1 MQGYDSV
8 AVEADVELGG
18 TDQSLTCGTRFAT
31 TFWSEASVWSTD
43 ADFAG
48 KRWSAENVEVPDN
61 YVGVQEDPLTMYSK
75 LEKIPDH
82 LLEKYFELLTD
93 LSLFELPEQ
102 RAIARNSRLDIVTQY
117 HGKAKACSASS
128 DVIVTRAGGVGS
140 TASLPP
146 GDTPHI
152 SALPVFSLK

>member
-18 TDQSLTCGTRFAT
+18 TDQSLTCCGTRFAT

-48 KRWSAENVEVPDN
+48 KRWSAENVEVPQLCRSSRRPAND
-61 YVGVQEDPLTMYSK
+61 VFQAGEDS
-75 LEKIPDH
+75 DH

-102 RAIARNSRLDIVTQY
+102 PRDRQ
-117 HGKAKACSASS
+117 KSAWILLPSTTVRKQQS
-128 DVIVTRAGGVGS
+128 LLSKQRCHYYAGR
-140 TASLPP
+140 
-146 GDTPHI
+146 
-152 SALPVFSLK
+152 